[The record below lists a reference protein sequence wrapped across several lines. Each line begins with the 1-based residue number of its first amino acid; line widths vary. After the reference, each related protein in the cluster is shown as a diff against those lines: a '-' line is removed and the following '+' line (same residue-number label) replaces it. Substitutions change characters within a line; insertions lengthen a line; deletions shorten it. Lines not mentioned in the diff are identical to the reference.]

1 MIQAEQLPL
10 WVGIPVIAFLLLGSL
25 LTLVGALGLYRLPDF
40 YQRIHGPAVVV
51 TLGLGCVL
59 IASMGL
65 FSYWQSRPVVH
76 ELLITLFVFM
86 SAPVSAML
94 MMRAAMYR
102 RKK

>member
-86 SAPVSAML
+86 SAPVSAIL